1 MPQLIKLPTFEDP
14 RGKLTVLEKCLPFDV
29 KRAFFIYDI
38 NDDRAGH
45 GHKHSTIAL
54 IAFSGK
60 VTIEVQNPKENLSF
74 TLENPSQ
81 CLILQSEDW
90 HLIKRPKDPV
100 VLLALSSHFYD
111 KNDYFY
117 EKYR

>member
-14 RGKLTVLEKCLPFDV
+14 RGKLTVLEKCLPFEV

-45 GHKHSTIAL
+45 GHKWSKIAL
-54 IAFSGK
+54 IAFSGEI
-60 VTIEVQNPKENLSF
+60 TIEVQNPKENLSF
-74 TLENPSQ
+74 HLKSPAD
-81 CLILQSEDW
+81 CLILEPEDW
-90 HLIKRPKDPV
+90 HLIKKPKNPT

-111 KNDYFY
+111 KNDYFH